1 MKIIR
6 AIMEDTIMG
15 QEKYTAKTLAA
26 LQSAQQIA
34 AMKYHQEITSAHVLL
49 ALAKEPEGLLATIFE
64 ECQTDMPMLKARLE
78 QELAKIPSVKGTDRL
93 GMGMDMVRVL
103 GRAEEYAKSMKDD

>member
-93 GMGMDMVRVL
+93 GMDMDL
-103 GRAEEYAKSMKDD
+103 SLIHI